1 MFFIKS
7 MGPDDKREAVRLLT
21 QENLSI
27 RRACTLVGMSRSAY
41 AYNHKPKVDQ
51 ALIDSLLTLVEQY
64 PTIGFLKYYERLRR
78 QGSTCNHKRLYRI
91 YTMLRLNIRRR
102 KKRRIPARVKEA
114 LVVPQDINQTWSM
127 DFMTDSLVSGQR
139 FRILNVIDDYNRES
153 LAIEIDISLPSLRV
167 VRVLERLIAYRGKPS
182 VIRVDNGTECT
193 SEMMKT
199 WCEDQNIQLRFIK
212 PSKPMQNGFIERYNG
227 SMRRELLNAYL
238 FYSLDEVRHMD
249 EEWRYDYNHERPHE
263 ALGLVPPV
271 EYA

>member
-1 MFFIKS
+1 M
-7 MGPDDKREAVRLLT
+7 T
-21 QENLSI
+21 QESLSI

-41 AYNHKPKVDQ
+41 AYNHKPKDDQ

-64 PTIGFLKYYERLRR
+64 PTIGFLKCYERLRR

-102 KKRRIPARVKEA
+102 TKRRIPARVKEA

-127 DFMTDSLVSGQR
+127 DFMTDSLVSGRR

-153 LAIEIDISLPSLRV
+153 LAIEIDTSLPSLRV
-167 VRVLERLIAYRGKPS
+167 VRVLDRLIESRGKPK
-182 VIRVDNGTECT
+182 VIRVDNGPEFT
-193 SEMMKT
+193 SEVMKI
-199 WCEDQNIQLRFIK
+199 WCEERKIELRFIQPGK
-212 PSKPMQNGFIERYNG
+212 PTQNGFIERQNG

-238 FYSLDEVRHMD
+238 FYSLDEVRHMA

>member
-1 MFFIKS
+1 
-7 MGPDDKREAVRLLT
+7 LT
-21 QENLSI
+21 QESLSI

-41 AYNHKPKVDQ
+41 AYNHKPKDDQ

-64 PTIGFLKYYERLRR
+64 PTIGFLKCYERLRR

-102 KKRRIPARVKEA
+102 TKRRIPARVKEA

-127 DFMTDSLVSGQR
+127 DFMTDSLVSGRR

-153 LAIEIDISLPSLRV
+153 LAIEIDTSLPSLRV
-167 VRVLERLIAYRGKPS
+167 VRVLDRLIESRGKPK
-182 VIRVDNGTECT
+182 VIRVDNGPEFT
-193 SEMMKT
+193 SEVMKI
-199 WCEDQNIQLRFIK
+199 WCEERKIELRFIQPGK
-212 PSKPMQNGFIERYNG
+212 PTQNGFIERQNG

-238 FYSLDEVRHMD
+238 FYSLDEVRHMA

>member
-1 MFFIKS
+1 
-7 MGPDDKREAVRLLT
+7 
-21 QENLSI
+21 
-27 RRACTLVGMSRSAY
+27 MSRSAY
-41 AYNHKPKVDQ
+41 AYNHKPKDDQ

-64 PTIGFLKYYERLRR
+64 PTIGFLKCYERLRR

-102 KKRRIPARVKEA
+102 TKRRIPARVKEA

-127 DFMTDSLVSGQR
+127 DFMTDSLVSGRR

-153 LAIEIDISLPSLRV
+153 LAIEIDTSLPSLRV
-167 VRVLERLIAYRGKPS
+167 VRVLDRLIESRGKPK
-182 VIRVDNGTECT
+182 VIRVDNGPEFT
-193 SEMMKT
+193 SEVMKI
-199 WCEDQNIQLRFIK
+199 WCEERKIELRFIQPGK
-212 PSKPMQNGFIERYNG
+212 PTQNGFIERQNG

-238 FYSLDEVRHMD
+238 FYSLDEVRHMA

>member
-1 MFFIKS
+1 
-7 MGPDDKREAVRLLT
+7 
-21 QENLSI
+21 
-27 RRACTLVGMSRSAY
+27 MSRSVY
-41 AYNHKPKVDQ
+41 GYERKSKDDQ
-51 ALIDSLLTLVEQY
+51 PLIDLLHAFIEEHPALGY
-64 PTIGFLKYYERLRR
+64 WKCYKRLRSD
-78 QGSTCNHKRLYRI
+78 GITCNHKRLYRI

-114 LVVPQDINQTWSM
+114 LAVPQDINQTWSM
-127 DFMTDSLVSGQR
+127 DFMTDSLVSGRR

-153 LAIEIDISLPSLRV
+153 LAVEIDTSLPSLRV
-167 VRVLERLIAYRGKPS
+167 VRVLDRLIEGRGKPK
-182 VIRVDNGTECT
+182 VIRVDNGPEFT

-199 WCEDQNIQLRFIK
+199 WCEERKIELLFIQPVK
-212 PSKPMQNGFIERYNG
+212 PTQNGFIERLNG

-238 FYSLDEVRHMD
+238 FYSLDEVRHMA